1 MVLDGGIFR
10 TQLEEPFHTH
20 GSVDVPPSSSLR
32 LHGAA
37 LQFRGLRTDKHLDTW
52 NYGGETKEQIISL
65 TSHNCNVLANTL
77 FFHTFPYHVYN
88 LSLLNI
94 TYNESQIT
102 NHESQITNH
111 ESQVTITNN
120 ESQIANHES
129 LFTNDKSRIIN
140 HVHESRSRSRSRI
153 TNHKQH

>member
-32 LHGAA
+32 LLGAA

-111 ESQVTITNN
+111 ESQITNHKSQVTITNN

-129 LFTNDKSRIIN
+129 LFTNDKSRIKITFTN
-140 HVHESRSRSRSRI
+140 HESQTSS
-153 TNHKQH
+153 